1 MVLLK
6 QLLQDLKAWYPQIS
20 SFSLVLVQAGACAA
34 GPGEGFLLELDG
46 NANLQVGGKVPKV
59 AIALTRFSIL
69 GLQA

>member
-34 GPGEGFLLELDG
+34 GMPAFRIGDWF
-46 NANLQVGGKVPKV
+46 
-59 AIALTRFSIL
+59 FSR
-69 GLQA
+69 